1 MATSLQ
7 VEPDTPAKGSGAG
20 AGAAG
25 VVSAAGGAGIFPA
38 WLVGAGSGGA
48 AGGGGGGAAPTGSSS
63 SSSSG
68 VSVPLLLVLALVVS
82 AVFPWSCVF
91 GGEGGGAS
99 PMRVA
104 WPKPRPGP
112 DPRSGAGLAHGANAS
127 AQAGFKTWVE
137 EGMALAA
144 LDFDP
149 QVTPAYIAEGPPLP
163 CRNGADKVRL
173 FLLGDSLN
181 RIMIDDA
188 CGALGGSAQSWSQ
201 GFAYRVDASPD
212 KLCVTADGVI
222 AFLNIYG
229 SAPRGP
235 YYGNHSSAL
244 NPRDDPWA
252 DTELRVQHGLDQFTE
267 KFGAPTFVIFRSELW
282 DLHVTAYKP
291 IETIDKTALFA
302 KFLDDSRTVFRYI
315 RARFPRAYLGMHT
328 TPTIRWGMTLFHQYQ
343 NAVRRLARESDEL
356 FLFDFQLTLQDLPL
370 DVYLRD
376 THHPKPVY
384 LASFL
389 DLIYRSALRWVQSCE
404 PE

>member
-1 MATSLQ
+1 
-7 VEPDTPAKGSGAG
+7 
-20 AGAAG
+20 
-25 VVSAAGGAGIFPA
+25 
-38 WLVGAGSGGA
+38 
-48 AGGGGGGAAPTGSSS
+48 
-63 SSSSG
+63 
-68 VSVPLLLVLALVVS
+68 
-82 AVFPWSCVF
+82 
-91 GGEGGGAS
+91 
-99 PMRVA
+99 MRVG
-104 WPKPRPGP
+104 WPRPKPGP
-112 DPRSGAGLAHGANAS
+112 DPRTGGAGGLAHGANAS

-144 LDFDP
+144 LDYDP
-149 QVTPAYIAEGPPLP
+149 QVTPAYIAEGPPQP
-163 CRNGADKVRL
+163 CRTGAAKVRL

-188 CGALGGSAQSWSQ
+188 CKALGGEAQSWSQ

-229 SAPRGP
+229 SAPKGP
-235 YYGNHSSAL
+235 YYGGHSSAS
-244 NPRDDPWA
+244 NPADDPWA

-267 KFGAPTFVIFRSELW
+267 KFGEPTFVIFRSELW

-315 RARFPRAYLGMHT
+315 RARLPRAFLGMHT

-356 FLFDFQLTLQDLPL
+356 FLFDFQLLLADLPL
-370 DVYLRD
+370 DAYLRD

-384 LASFL
+384 LSSFL
-389 DLIYRSALRWVQSCE
+389 DLMYRSALRWVQSCE